1 MTAAD
6 ILRIAV
12 TVGVIQAGCDLF
24 THWWIFSR
32 ESYRRS
38 VEKLER
44 SEFKVNQLKAK
55 ASEKNAKRLTKAEE
69 EKSQMLAVVAQRHTM
84 PNVFVSFLFL
94 LLMRVLGTE
103 LKGKIIGVLPFIPY
117 GFFRRMV
124 SARGLDFPEMVEY
137 ETEATSAVDSIGQAC
152 SFTFIYMLS
161 AMSVKYYVHQLLGTM
176 PPKGAESVMTMAD
189 TPQGKKMLKA
199 WTGIDPDDLK
209 ES

>member
-12 TVGVIQAGCDLF
+12 TVGVIQAACDLF
-24 THWWIFSR
+24 THWWVFSQ

-69 EKSQMLAVVAQRHTM
+69 EKSQMLAVVAHRHTM

-94 LLMRVLGTE
+94 VLMRVLGTE
-103 LKGKIIGVLPFIPY
+103 LKGKIIAVLPFAPY
-117 GFFRRMV
+117 GFFRRLV
-124 SARGLDFPEMVEY
+124 SARGLEFPEFVEY
-137 ETEATSAVDSIGQAC
+137 TTDETSGVDSVAQAC

-161 AMSVKYYVHQLLGTM
+161 AMSIKYYVHQLLGTA
-176 PPKGAESVMTMAD
+176 PPKGAESVLTLAD
-189 TPQGKKMLKA
+189 TPQGKKMLKS